1 MSHLTMMDVAS
12 REGPRV
18 AKKWIAG
25 ATSNAHGQF
34 RKKAEAA
41 GKTTRE
47 FAKEK
52 EHAPGK
58 TGEQARL
65 AETLMGMPHGK
76 KRDRD
81 AQKSRVYDHPTS
93 KR

>member
-1 MSHLTMMDVAS
+1 MPHPTLIDVAS
-12 REGPRV
+12 RSMADKPK
-18 AKKWIAG
+18 KKWIKA

-41 GKTTRE
+41 GETTRE

-58 TGEQARL
+58 LGEEARL
-65 AETLMGMPHGK
+65 AKTLMGMPHGGK
-76 KRDRD
+76 KK
-81 AQKSRVYDHPTS
+81 KSKMYGHPS
-93 KR
+93 SRGMD